1 MTPSESETATI
12 ISRNFSLPA
21 ISSDM
26 EDLHKTLSEAIC
38 HMLLH
43 DYQKLLNLL
52 YRIDVNE
59 KKFQEAFKEGSSE
72 LVSGKI
78 SRLIIERELEKA
90 IYREKY
96 RNFNLDQWKVSI

>member
-1 MTPSESETATI
+1 MTSTESEAAII
-12 ISRNFSLPA
+12 ISRNFSLPV
-21 ISSDM
+21 INTDI
-26 EDLHKTLSEAIC
+26 EDLHKALSNVIC
-38 HMLLH
+38 HMLIH

-52 YRIDVNE
+52 YRIDVEE
-59 KKFQEAFKEGSSE
+59 KKFQEAFQEGSSE

-96 RNFNLDQWKVSI
+96 RNFNRDQ

>member
-12 ISRNFSLPA
+12 IARNFSLPA
-21 ISSDM
+21 ISPNMD
-26 EDLHKTLSEAIC
+26 DLHKALSGAVC

-59 KKFQEAFKEGSSE
+59 KKFQDAFKSGSSE

-78 SRLIIERELEKA
+78 SWLIIERELEKA

-96 RNFNLDQWKVSI
+96 K